1 MDRRGSGRAPQ
12 ESTQKGVVI
21 EMSVL
26 IGICGEEYCLL
37 FGDTRRVRY
46 EGGQVRV
53 TDDQSQ
59 NIFRVNDRVL
69 FGMTGLLAGTEAL
82 FAPLRGFRDKEAI
95 TLRLAVRAAGDYLRR
110 SMGSLPGPTC
120 CVAVGSD
127 NKGRFRACEIAGD
140 PATGQVETAERS
152 PEPPGSPWGITCI
165 LPPGLAGERERCL
178 EQIKACAARAG
189 SPEELAEQVCSLIR
203 NMAKRDPAVG
213 KAINV
218 YMISK

>member
-1 MDRRGSGRAPQ
+1 M
-12 ESTQKGVVI
+12 TGVVT

-26 IGICGEEYCLL
+26 IGLCGEAYCLL

-46 EGGQVRV
+46 EGDQVRV

-69 FGMTGLLAGTEAL
+69 FGMAGQLEGTEAL

-110 SMGSLPGPTC
+110 SMDSLPGPMRC
-120 CVAVGSD
+120 LAVGSD
-127 NKGRFRACEIAGD
+127 NKGRFCACEISGD
-140 PATGQVETAERS
+140 PETGQVETVETRPA
-152 PEPPGSPWGITCI
+152 PPGSPWGIACI
-165 LPPGLAGERERCL
+165 LPPGLTGERPRILERI
-178 EQIKACAARAG
+178 EAFAAAAG
-189 SPEELAEQVCSLIR
+189 SPEELAEQICELIR
-203 NMAKRDPAVG
+203 SLAKKDPAVG
-213 KAINV
+213 RAINV

>member
-1 MDRRGSGRAPQ
+1 M
-12 ESTQKGVVI
+12 KGVMT

-37 FGDTRRVRY
+37 FGDTRRMRY
-46 EGGQVRV
+46 EGDQVRV

-59 NIFRVNDRVL
+59 NIFRVNDRGL
-69 FGMTGLLAGTEAL
+69 FGMTGLSAGTEAL
-82 FAPLRGFRDKEAI
+82 FAPLRGFRDKDSI
-95 TLRLAVRAAGDYLRR
+95 TLRLAVRAARDYLRR

-127 NKGRFRACEIAGD
+127 NKGRFCACEIFGD
-140 PATGQVETAERS
+140 PATGQVETDEKR
-152 PEPPGSPWGITCI
+152 PELPGSPWGITCI
-165 LPPGLAGERERCL
+165 LPPGMAGERERCL
-178 EQIKACAARAG
+178 EQIEACAAGAR
-189 SPEELAEQVCSLIR
+189 SPEELAEQICDLIR
-203 NMAKRDPAVG
+203 RMAKRDPAVG

>member
-1 MDRRGSGRAPQ
+1 MTGA
-12 ESTQKGVVI
+12 ET

-46 EGGQVRV
+46 EGEQVRV
-53 TDDQSQ
+53 TDDRSQ

-69 FGMTGLLAGTEAL
+69 FGMTGLSAGTEAL
-82 FAPLRGFRDKEAI
+82 FAPLRGFRDKGAI
-95 TLRLAVRAAGDYLRR
+95 TLRLAVRVAGDYLRR
-110 SMGSLPGPTC
+110 SMGALPGPAC
-120 CVAVGSD
+120 CLAVGID
-127 NKGRFRACEIAGD
+127 NKGRFCACEITGD
-140 PATGQVETAERS
+140 GGQVETAERR
-152 PEPPGSPWGITCI
+152 PELPESPWGIACI
-165 LPPGLAGERERCL
+165 LPPGLAGERAHYL
-178 EQIKACAARAG
+178 EQIESIAQKAG

-203 NMAKRDPAVG
+203 RMAKRDSAVG